1 MKKFQW
7 ISFRISTKIS
17 ISMILLILFAVVFL
31 SFRFYQ
37 SFCDVMYDQTKD
49 YIDDMM
55 METGKNV
62 ELQMNTFTN
71 LIFSLQYD
79 SSVQTYLTKVQS
91 PSVDEYHK
99 YLLSQNMTNAV
110 YKQILFNDMVE
121 SVCIVSDSNK
131 VTVINKSLENY
142 FPTNLNKAKIY
153 QGKGACVFLNTN
165 KERQCIVV
173 AAQINSLTTQ
183 EPLGY
188 VVMNIRESYLNSIFN
203 NMEFTRGGSL
213 QIVNQQLDVISHVN
227 KALLDSKLDGKYDEI
242 TSSKQKDGFYI
253 STNTGKDQSF
263 ISYSAIGNF
272 GWYLV
277 ATIPTE
283 AYGQTI
289 HVIAWSIF
297 LVAIVVILVSAFVA
311 IFIASSTYRPIK
323 KLSKSMQSF
332 GEGNFDV
339 KCEVGTSDEIGVLA
353 DNFNKMVANLNDLVE
368 KVYQATVLKQQAELK
383 SLRMQINPHFL
394 YNTLETINWM
404 ARMNGVSDI
413 GNVVKALGDIMRAT
427 INGSDFVQVYEE
439 MNEISSYLN
448 IQMFRYGDKL
458 NTSINISDEIFDMF
472 MPKLIIQPLLENA
485 IVHGIENKFGTG
497 HIAICGELKDGVIIF
512 TIQDDGIGIPK
523 SSLNNLLQENYDLSQ
538 EGYTTIGVRNVD
550 KRLKLYY
557 GEKYG
562 VEITSIVNV
571 GTTVTVRF
579 PGMLKPPSYNA

>member
-71 LIFSLQYD
+71 LIFTLQYD
-79 SSVQTYLTKVQS
+79 SSVQIYLTKEQS

-165 KERQCIVV
+165 KERQYIVV

-427 INGSDFVQVYEE
+427 INGSDFVQLYEE
-439 MNEISSYLN
+439 MNEINSYLN

-523 SSLNNLLQENYDLSQ
+523 SSLDNLLQENYDLSQ